1 MCGHTATMGKTATQ
15 QANKNAITLKGSA
28 EIVAEFF
35 NFGINSILYQRGI
48 YPADSFRPTQK
59 YDLTLW
65 VSQDNEVN
73 SYLSNIME
81 QIKVWLEARVVQRL
95 VLVISNVDT
104 SEVLERWEFIVANE
118 KSPSGDGAEV
128 AGTKDLKT
136 IRKEVQNVIRQITAS
151 VTFLPLL
158 DCPCSFNLLI
168 HTSRDAEVPEKWD
181 DSPPGFIAN
190 SEQVKLRSF
199 STSVHKVDT
208 VVSYK
213 CDL

>member
-1 MCGHTATMGKTATQ
+1 MGKTATQ

-35 NFGINSILYQRGI
+35 NFGINTILYQRGI
-48 YPADSFRPTQK
+48 YPADSFKATNK

-65 VSQDNEVN
+65 MSQDNEVN
-73 SYLSNIME
+73 SYLTNIMK
-81 QIKVWLEARVVQRL
+81 QLKVWLEARVVQRL

-104 SEVLERWEFIVANE
+104 KEVLERWEFIVAND
-118 KSPSGDGAEV
+118 KPSADNGAEP
-128 AGTKDLKT
+128 AGTKDIKA

-168 HTSRDAEVPEKWD
+168 HASPDAEVPEKWD

-199 STSVHKVDT
+199 STSVHRVDT

-213 CDL
+213 CDV

>member
-1 MCGHTATMGKTATQ
+1 MGKTATQ

-48 YPADSFRPTQK
+48 YPAESFRPAQK

-73 SYLSNIME
+73 TYLSSIME

-104 SEVLERWEFIVANE
+104 KEVLERWEFIVANE
-118 KSPSGDGAEV
+118 KTEGGGTEKGDNA
-128 AGTKDLKT
+128 AGNKDLKA

-213 CDL
+213 CDG

>member
-1 MCGHTATMGKTATQ
+1 MGKTATQ
-15 QANKNAITLKGSA
+15 QANKNAITLRGSA

-48 YPADSFRPTQK
+48 YPAESFRPAQK

-65 VSQDNEVN
+65 LSQDNEVN
-73 SYLSNIME
+73 SYLGSIME

-104 SEVLERWEFIVANE
+104 KEVLERWEFIVANE
-118 KSPSGDGAEV
+118 DTGGKGADV
-128 AGTKDLKT
+128 AGNKDLKA

-168 HTSRDAEVPEKWD
+168 HTSREAEVPEKWD

-199 STSVHKVDT
+199 STSVHRVDT

-213 CDL
+213 CDG